1 MYGLMISTNVYTQV
15 TTTQAKIQNAL
26 ATTEA
31 PKSPSKRV
39 WLAEQNP
46 GAMGSWLDFL
56 TLQLIGKQD

>member
-39 WLAEQNP
+39 WLAEPNP

-56 TLQLIGKQD
+56 T